1 MIRTLRMRFIC
12 IAMLA
17 VALVLLLIIGSINLL
32 NYRNVVRDAD
42 TILTI
47 LQENGGRFPEGRRDD
62 SVPPPDKRISRSLM
76 PSAEDGTED
85 NGDTGDLFAYRS
97 ENTSEDLYSSQSY
110 DDPEDVYEDWDQ
122 DSTEQYDSEWARELE
137 AWNSAES
144 SRPFGRKT
152 SLTEETPFESR
163 YFSVT
168 TDENGNISS
177 YDFTSI
183 AAVEEDDLTEL
194 SQTVLSSER
203 EKGFWKQYRYI
214 RYTGNGTTTLLFL
227 DCGRTLDN
235 ARTFLLVSILVSL
248 LGLAAV
254 LLLVVLLSGRA
265 IRPVQESYDK
275 QKRFITD
282 AGHELKTPLTIIDA
296 DISVAEMEN
305 GPSEWLDDV
314 KAQTKRLAG
323 LTNDL
328 IYLSRMDEGQAGLQM
343 IDFPLSDVVTDTV
356 QSFRGRAQ
364 IEEKILTASIEP
376 MVSCHG
382 DEKSITKLLTIL
394 LDNAVKYTCEKGDI
408 TVSLQK
414 KSKYIELIV
423 QNDTETIDPASIPH
437 FFDRFYRADSSR
449 NSSRGGYGIGLS
461 IAQAVVAAHKGRIS
475 ASAPSETSLRITV
488 QLPC

>member
-1 MIRTLRMRFIC
+1 MIKRVRKKFILVAM
-12 IAMLA
+12 IATT
-17 VALVLLLIIGSINLL
+17 VVTLLLIFAINLFNAIQVNQEL
-32 NYRNVVRDAD
+32 DRA
-42 TILTI
+42 
-47 LQENGGRFPEGRRDD
+47 LQEISHVKTRAGEPEQQGETGGLKGHKDGKKDRRAASTKYEGRFFTMLLKDGQFYFQNGEEISEEIESFGEAVIETGKTAGTIDD
-62 SVPPPDKRISRSLM
+62 YRFL
-76 PSAEDGTED
+76 ATE
-85 NGDTGDLFAYRS
+85 TGDA
-97 ENTSEDLYSSQSY
+97 T
-110 DDPEDVYEDWDQ
+110 V
-122 DSTEQYDSEWARELE
+122 
-137 AWNSAES
+137 
-144 SRPFGRKT
+144 
-152 SLTEETPFESR
+152 
-163 YFSVT
+163 
-168 TDENGNISS
+168 IS
-177 YDFTSI
+177 
-183 AAVEEDDLTEL
+183 
-194 SQTVLSSER
+194 
-203 EKGFWKQYRYI
+203 
-214 RYTGNGTTTLLFL
+214 FL
-227 DCGRTLDN
+227 DCTTEIQGERN
-235 ARTFLLVSILVSL
+235 LLMIS
-248 LGLAAV
+248 AAV
-254 LLLVVLLSGRA
+254 GCAGILLSFFFILLMSGK
-265 IRPVQESYDK
+265 IILPLKESMEK

-394 LDNAVKYTCEKGDI
+394 LDNAVKYACEKGDI